1 MLPTPPQADAGA
13 GVGGEEEFATEFHN
27 WAVKG
32 AADLILPELE
42 ENSDDD
48 EDTGDDHGD
57 GDDFDDDDGAQAQSP
72 PPSKESANAATE
84 GGKIAYITEAKLEA
98 MIQARLD
105 SQLASLVDKALS
117 AKMVEIMKMND
128 GSKKREGTPPKEKT
142 NRVDREVEG

>member
-1 MLPTPPQADAGA
+1 MLPTPAQADARS
-13 GVGGEEEFATEFHN
+13 GGEEEFPTEFHN
-27 WAVKG
+27 WAAKG
-32 AADLILPELE
+32 AADLILPEIE
-42 ENSDDD
+42 ENSD

-128 GSKKREGTPPKEKT
+128 GSKKREGTPPKEKK